1 MRCIQSIEIG
11 RSRSGSCVRA
21 TSPSSGSLP
30 AVGDD
35 SSNGGDSEVR
45 GGRELAE
52 IRVVDCTSGIAG
64 AYCAKMF
71 ADAGADV
78 ILAEGVNGAELRR
91 WSCGGTVPAGSDG
104 ALFRY
109 LRHGQRSVTVDS
121 ADDIAALLPS
131 ADIVIVDPT
140 SGIDAQAT
148 FAAHPGMVVV
158 SITPFGLTGPYAGRP
173 ASELTVQAESGAL
186 AIRGRADR
194 PPFQAG
200 GQVTEWV
207 TGVYA
212 AVGALA
218 AVRGAR
224 RTGVGELVDV
234 SWAEVANNTCT
245 LFADL
250 SDGVAGRPDHTAGP
264 PPRQLETPSIEPT
277 LDGYVGFNTNA
288 RQQFDDFLVLIER
301 PDLIDG
307 GEWAGLGTRATR
319 WDEWNAIVRGWT
331 TQHTTAEIVEQA
343 ALMRIPVSPV
353 ADAPTLLQLPHI
365 VERGVFVADP
375 MGEFQLPRRP
385 WTIDAEPAPAPSPA
399 PSIGEHNGAI
409 EPRQRPARAA
419 QDTSAVPGKPFAG
432 LRIVD
437 LTAWWAGP
445 SSTAFFAALG
455 ADVIHVESARRPDGM
470 RMAGGAFFTRPQW
483 WELSSF
489 FLAAN
494 ANKRDLT
501 LDLNTTVGR
510 DLLLRLVADAD
521 MLLENYTPRVLEG
534 FGLSWDVLHAANPRL
549 VMVRMP
555 AFGLDGPWRD
565 RPGFAQTME
574 QMTGLAWVTGFP
586 DDQPRIQ
593 RGPCDPNG
601 GMHAAFAAMVALERR
616 ERTGLG
622 SLVEAPMVEAAIAV
636 AAEQVVE
643 YTAYGNV
650 LGRDGNR
657 SPRAAPQGVYACAGD
672 DKWLA
677 LSVLDDEQWS
687 ALVKALGSPDWA
699 LDPALGTAA
708 GRRSAHD
715 LIDERL
721 GDWAAATDL
730 ASAVS
735 TLIDAGVPAAPAFD
749 PRVVH
754 TNPQFAA
761 RRYFEVVDHPV
772 AGSLETPT
780 LPFRYE
786 SRDHWIDSPAPTLG
800 QHNVEVLESI
810 GVTSTEIDALT
821 AAGTIGTAPAFA

>member
-1 MRCIQSIEIG
+1 M
-11 RSRSGSCVRA
+11 
-21 TSPSSGSLP
+21 
-30 AVGDD
+30 
-35 SSNGGDSEVR
+35 
-45 GGRELAE
+45 
-52 IRVVDCTSGIAG
+52 
-64 AYCAKMF
+64 
-71 ADAGADV
+71 
-78 ILAEGVNGAELRR
+78 
-91 WSCGGTVPAGSDG
+91 
-104 ALFRY
+104 
-109 LRHGQRSVTVDS
+109 
-121 ADDIAALLPS
+121 
-131 ADIVIVDPT
+131 
-140 SGIDAQAT
+140 
-148 FAAHPGMVVV
+148 
-158 SITPFGLTGPYAGRP
+158 
-173 ASELTVQAESGAL
+173 
-186 AIRGRADR
+186 
-194 PPFQAG
+194 
-200 GQVTEWV
+200 
-207 TGVYA
+207 
-212 AVGALA
+212 
-218 AVRGAR
+218 
-224 RTGVGELVDV
+224 
-234 SWAEVANNTCT
+234 
-245 LFADL
+245 FADL
-250 SDGVAGRPDHTAGP
+250 SDGVAGRPDHTEGP

-331 TQHTTAEIVEQA
+331 TRHTTAEIVEQA

-375 MGEFQLPRRP
+375 HGEFQLPRRP
-385 WTIDAEPAPAPSPA
+385 WTIDADPAPAPSPA
-399 PSIGEHNGAI
+399 PSVGEHTGTI
-409 EPRQRPARAA
+409 EPRQRPAAN
-419 QDTSAVPGKPFAG
+419 THSTSSSSAVPGKPFAG

-445 SSTAFFAALG
+445 SSTALFAALG

-470 RMAGGAFFTRPQW
+470 RMAGGAFFGRPQW

-534 FGLSWDVLHAANPRL
+534 FGLSWDVLRAANPRL

-616 ERTGLG
+616 ARTGLG

-636 AAEQVVE
+636 AAEQVLE

-687 ALVKALGSPDWA
+687 GLVKALGSPDWA
-699 LDPALGTAA
+699 LDPALATAP
-708 GRRSAHD
+708 GRRTAHD
-715 LIDERL
+715 LIDDRL
-721 GDWAAATDL
+721 AEWAAAIDL
-730 ASAVS
+730 DSAVS
-735 TLIDAGVPAAPAFD
+735 TLIEAGVPAAPAFD
-749 PRVVH
+749 PRLVH

-772 AGSLETPT
+772 AGPLETPT
-780 LPFRYE
+780 LPFRYT

-810 GVTSTEIDALT
+810 GLTSAEIDALT

>member
-1 MRCIQSIEIG
+1 M
-11 RSRSGSCVRA
+11 
-21 TSPSSGSLP
+21 P

-35 SSNGGDSEVR
+35 SSNDAGTDVQ
-45 GGRELAE
+45 GGRELAG
-52 IRVVDCTSGIAG
+52 IRVVDCSNGIAG

-78 ILAEGVNGAELRR
+78 VLTEGRDGNALRR
-91 WSCGGTVPAGSDG
+91 WSCNGDVPAGSDG

-109 LRHGQRSVTVDS
+109 LRHGQRSVEVES
-121 ADDIAALLPS
+121 LDDVAALLPT
-131 ADIVIVDPT
+131 ADVVIVDPS
-140 SGIDAQAT
+140 SGIDPNAT
-148 FAAHPGMVVV
+148 FTTHPGLVVV

-173 ASELTVQAESGAL
+173 ASELTLQAESGAL

-218 AVRGAR
+218 AVMGAR
-224 RTGVGELVDV
+224 RTGAGELVDV

-250 SDGVAGRPDHTAGP
+250 SDGVAGRPDHSAGP

-319 WDEWNAIVRGWT
+319 WDEWNTIVRDWT
-331 TQHTTAEIVEQA
+331 TKHTTAEIVEQA

-365 VERGVFVADP
+365 VERGVFVRDP
-375 MGEFQLPRRP
+375 HGEFTLPRRP
-385 WTIDAEPAPAPSPA
+385 WTIDAEPAPVPSPA
-399 PSIGEHNGAI
+399 PTHGQHTGSI
-409 EPRQRPARAA
+409 EPRERPPRDGTLASSSPA
-419 QDTSAVPGKPFAG
+419 GKPFAG
-432 LRIVD
+432 LRVVD

-445 SSTAFFAALG
+445 SSTALFAALG

-470 RMAGGAFFTRPQW
+470 RMAGGAFFGRPQW

-501 LDLNTTVGR
+501 LDLNTGAGR

-616 ERTGLG
+616 ERTGAG

-636 AAEQVVE
+636 AAEQVIE

-657 SPRAAPQGVYACAGD
+657 SPRAAPQGVYACAGTD
-672 DKWLA
+672 DWLA
-677 LSVLDDEQWS
+677 LSVLDDAQW
-687 ALVKALGSPDWA
+687 AGLVKALGSPDWA
-699 LDPALGTAA
+699 LDPELATAS
-708 GRRSAHD
+708 GRRDAHD
-715 LIDERL
+715 AIDASL
-721 GDWAAATDL
+721 GDWAATIDL
-730 ASAVS
+730 TTAVA

-754 TNPQFAA
+754 TNPQLAA

-772 AGSLETPT
+772 AGALETPT
-780 LPFRYE
+780 LPFRYS
-786 SRDHWIDSPAPTLG
+786 SRDHWIDAPAPTLG
-800 QHNVEVLESI
+800 QHNVEVLDSI
-810 GVTSTEIDALT
+810 GCSPAEIDALT
-821 AAGTIGTAPAFA
+821 EDGTIGTAPAFA

>member
-1 MRCIQSIEIG
+1 MGE
-11 RSRSGSCVRA
+11 
-21 TSPSSGSLP
+21 
-30 AVGDD
+30 D
-35 SSNGGDSEVR
+35 SSDSASTNGV
-45 GGRELAE
+45 GGRELGG
-52 IRVVDCTSGIAG
+52 IRVIDCTAGIAG

-78 ILAEGVNGAELRR
+78 VLIENAQGAAMRH
-91 WSCGGTVPAGSDG
+91 WSCNGDVPSGEDG

-109 LRHGQRSVTVDS
+109 LRHGQRSVVAETA
-121 ADDIAALLPS
+121 ADVAALLAGADVVLIDPS
-131 ADIVIVDPT
+131 
-140 SGIDAQAT
+140 SSIDARAT
-148 FAAHPGMVVV
+148 SAEHPRLVVV
-158 SITPFGLTGPYAGRP
+158 SITAFGLTGPFAGRP

-218 AVRGAR
+218 AVTGGR
-224 RTGVGELVDV
+224 RTGLGELIDV

-250 SDGVAGRPDHTAGP
+250 SDGVAGRPDHSTGP

-307 GEWAGLGTRATR
+307 GEWAGLATRATK
-319 WDEWNAIVRGWT
+319 WDEWNAIVRDWT

-375 MGEFQLPRRP
+375 DGAFQMPRRP
-385 WTIDAEPAPAPSPA
+385 WTIDGEPAPQPQPA
-399 PSIGEHNGAI
+399 PSIGEHTATV
-409 EPRQRPARAA
+409 EPRERPAAPHMDPAA
-419 QDTSAVPGKPFAG
+419 SPTAASPTAVSPIAGKPFAG
-432 LRIVD
+432 LRVVD

-445 SSTAFFAALG
+445 SSTALFAALG

-470 RMAGGAFFTRPQW
+470 RMAGGAFFSRPQW

-501 LDLNTTVGR
+501 LDLNTQTGR
-510 DLLLRLVADAD
+510 ELLMRLIADAD

-534 FGLSWDVLHAANPRL
+534 FGLTWDVIHAANPRL

-574 QMTGLAWVTGFP
+574 QMTGLAWVTGFA

-601 GMHAAFAAMVALERR
+601 GMHAAFAAMVALQRR
-616 ERTGLG
+616 ERTGEG
-622 SLVEAPMVEAAIAV
+622 SLVEAPMVEAAIAI
-636 AAEQVVE
+636 AAEQVIE

-650 LGRDGNR
+650 LGREGNR
-657 SPRAAPQGVYACAGD
+657 SPRAAPQGVYACAGND
-672 DKWLA
+672 DWLA
-677 LSVLDDEQWS
+677 ISVLDDEQW
-687 ALVKALGSPDWA
+687 AGLVKALGSPEWA
-699 LDPALGTAA
+699 LDVALATHA
-708 GRRSAHD
+708 GRRAHHD
-715 LIDERL
+715 AIDQHL
-721 GDWAAATDL
+721 SDWAATIDVA
-730 ASAVS
+730 AAVT

-749 PRVVH
+749 PRLVH

-761 RRYFEVVDHPV
+761 RGYFEVVDHPV
-772 AGSLETPT
+772 AGPLETPT
-780 LPFRYE
+780 LPFRFA
-786 SRDHWIDSPAPTLG
+786 SRSHWIDTPAPTLG

-810 GVTSTEIDALT
+810 GCTPAEIDALT
-821 AAGTIGTAPAFA
+821 EAGTIGTAPTFG

>member
-1 MRCIQSIEIG
+1 MS
-11 RSRSGSCVRA
+11 SVRPGLLP
-21 TSPSSGSLP
+21 TGSLP

-35 SSNGGDSEVR
+35 SINGADTDGQ
-45 GGRELAE
+45 GGRELGN

-78 ILAEGVNGAELRR
+78 VLVEGSDRSALRS
-91 WSCGGTVPAGSDG
+91 WSCNDDVQDGSDG

-109 LRHGQRSVTVDS
+109 LRHGQRSVIAQS
-121 ADDIAALLPS
+121 SDDIDALLPG
-131 ADIVIVDPT
+131 ADVVIVDPG
-140 SGIDAQAT
+140 SAIEPRAT
-148 FAAHPGMVVV
+148 FAADPGLVVV
-158 SITPFGLTGPYAGRP
+158 AITPFGLAGPYAGRP

-218 AVRGAR
+218 AVIGAR

-307 GEWAGLGTRATR
+307 GEWAGLNTRATR
-319 WDEWNAIVRGWT
+319 WDEWNTIVRGWT
-331 TQHTTAEIVEQA
+331 TTHTTAEIVEQA

-353 ADAPTLLQLPHI
+353 ADAPTLLHLPHI
-365 VERGVFVADP
+365 VERGVFIADP
-375 MGEFQLPRRP
+375 AGDFQMPRRP
-385 WTIDAEPAPAPSPA
+385 WTIDGEPAPEPSHAPR
-399 PSIGEHNGAI
+399 IGDHTGSI
-409 EPRQRPARAA
+409 EPRVRTERRGAA
-419 QDTSAVPGKPFAG
+419 ASTVAGKPFAG

-445 SSTAFFAALG
+445 SSTALFAALG

-470 RMAGGAFFTRPQW
+470 RMAGGAFFGRAQW

-501 LDLNTTVGR
+501 LDLNTTAGR
-510 DLLLRLVADAD
+510 ELLLRLVADAD
-521 MLLENYTPRVLEG
+521 MLFENFTPRVLES
-534 FGLSWDVLHAANPRL
+534 FGLGWDVIHAANPRA

-574 QMTGLAWVTGFP
+574 QMTGLAWVTGFA

-601 GMHAAFAAMVALERR
+601 GMHAAFAAMVALQRR
-616 ERTGLG
+616 ERTGVG
-622 SLVEAPMVEAAIAV
+622 SLVEAPMVEAAIAI

-643 YTAYGNV
+643 HTAYGNV

-672 DKWLA
+672 DNWLA
-677 LSVLDDEQWS
+677 LSVLDDDQWTG
-687 ALVKALGSPDWA
+687 LVKALDSPTWA
-699 LDPALGTAA
+699 LEPSLSTAS
-708 GRRSAHD
+708 GRRAEHD
-715 LIDERL
+715 LLDARL
-721 GDWAAATDL
+721 GEWAATIDL
-730 ASAVS
+730 ANAVT

-749 PRVVH
+749 PRLVH

-780 LPFRYE
+780 LPFRYT
-786 SRDHWIDSPAPTLG
+786 SRDHWIDRPAPMLG
-800 QHNVEVLESI
+800 QHNAEVLESI
-810 GVTSTEIDALT
+810 GCTRAEIEAFT
-821 AAGTIGTAPAFA
+821 AAGTIGTAPTFA

>member
-1 MRCIQSIEIG
+1 M
-11 RSRSGSCVRA
+11 
-21 TSPSSGSLP
+21 
-30 AVGDD
+30 GDD
-35 SSNGGDSEVR
+35 STNGAAIEGQ
-45 GGRELAE
+45 GGHELGG

-78 ILAEGVNGAELRR
+78 VLVEGVDGCALRK
-91 WSCGGTVPAGSDG
+91 WSCNDEVADGSDG

-109 LRHGQRSVTVDS
+109 LRHGQRSV
-121 ADDIAALLPS
+121 IAQSPDQISELLPG
-131 ADIVIVDPT
+131 ADVVLVDPT
-140 SGIDAQAT
+140 STIDAQST
-148 FAAHPGMVVV
+148 SAAHPGLVVV

-218 AVRGAR
+218 AVAGAR
-224 RTGVGELVDV
+224 RTGVGELIDV

-250 SDGVAGRPDHTAGP
+250 SDAVAGRPDHSTGP

-307 GEWAGLGTRATR
+307 GEWAGLATRATR

-365 VERGVFVADP
+365 VERGVFIDDP
-375 MGEFQLPRRP
+375 AGEFKMPRRP
-385 WTIDAEPAPAPSPA
+385 WTIDAEPAPTPRPA
-399 PSIGEHNGAI
+399 PRIGEHTGSI
-409 EPRQRPARAA
+409 EQRVRAA
-419 QDTSAVPGKPFAG
+419 GQNATSPTVAGKPFAG

-470 RMAGGAFFTRPQW
+470 RMAGGAFFSRPHW

-501 LDLNTTVGR
+501 LDLNTPTGR
-510 DLLLRLVADAD
+510 ELLMRLVADAD

-534 FGLSWDVLHAANPRL
+534 FGLSWDVLHEANPRL

-555 AFGLDGPWRD
+555 AFGLHGPWRD

-574 QMTGLAWVTGFP
+574 QMTGLAWVTGFA

-616 ERTGLG
+616 GRTGRG
-622 SLVEAPMVEAAIAV
+622 SLVEAPMVEAAIAI

-672 DKWLA
+672 DEWLA
-677 LSVLDDEQWS
+677 LSVLDDEQWVD
-687 ALVKALGSPDWA
+687 LVKALGSPAWA
-699 LDPALGTAA
+699 LEPTLATMS
-708 GRRSAHD
+708 GRRAQHD
-715 LIDERL
+715 LLDQRL
-721 GDWAAATDL
+721 SEWAATTDL
-730 ASAVS
+730 SGAIA

-749 PRVVH
+749 PRLVH
-754 TNPQFAA
+754 TNPQFVA
-761 RRYFEVVDHPV
+761 RRYFEVIDHPV

-780 LPFRYE
+780 LPFRYS
-786 SRDHWIDSPAPTLG
+786 SRDHWIDTPAPTLG
-800 QHNVEVLESI
+800 QHNVDVLESI
-810 GVTSTEIDALT
+810 GCTSAEIDELT
-821 AAGTIGTAPAFA
+821 AAGIIGTSPAFA